1 MKQFYPGCIWK
12 IPVTEDVVYLTFDD
26 GPDPEITPKVLD
38 VLKDFDAKA
47 TFFCVGNNVVKYP
60 EVYARILEEGH
71 RTGNHSYSH
80 LNGWKTP
87 NEQYISD
94 ILKASA
100 YIDSKLFRP
109 PYGRMTAFQ
118 RKLLT
123 GQFEGRKKLFDII
136 MWDVLSGDFDL
147 SITAEK
153 CRDNVIRNAERGSII
168 TFHDS
173 RKAYPRLE
181 KALPESLKFLK
192 EKGFRFDV
200 LPL

>member
-123 GQFEGRKKLFDII
+123 GQFEGTKKLFDII

>member
-123 GQFEGRKKLFDII
+123 GQFEGTKKLFDII

-192 EKGFRFDV
+192 EKGFKFDV